1 MDRIRRKIFYKMY
14 KNKSV
19 TKALALAIFVKSKI
33 SSSTVND
40 FSYNKLHRL
49 TGAHINTL
57 KMRIAILR
65 QMGLVEFIGS
75 HKQHLCFKS
84 ITSSSNHRN
93 VDIKHGYYDTLKSTE
108 ESLFAYLIVEIQ
120 RKKDFVKH
128 TIQTAKDGHDLEQV
142 KKAKRTCKRYGYN
155 DEYHEWGISYK
166 YIAKKLGVCL
176 QKAFAIVKFAIKQG
190 LIEKTK
196 RQIQKFVKGIGSM
209 CKHVDANFTFCT
221 RDNEYY
227 ILANSYSLTPMT
239 TTGYISL

>member
-1 MDRIRRKIFYKMY
+1 MY
-14 KNKSV
+14 KQKSV

-33 SSSTVND
+33 ASSTVND

-57 KMRIAILR
+57 KKRITILR

-84 ITSSSNHRN
+84 ITSSSEHRN
-93 VDIKHGYYDTLKSTE
+93 IDIKHIKVDTLKDTE
-108 ESLFAYLIVEIQ
+108 ASLFAYLVVELQ

-128 TIQTAKDGHDLEQV
+128 TIQTAKNGNNLEQV
-142 KKAKRTCKRYGYN
+142 KKAKRTCKRYGY
-155 DEYHEWGISYK
+155 DEEYQEWGMSYK
-166 YIAKKLGVCL
+166 GIAKRLGVCL

-196 RQIQKFVKGIGSM
+196 RQYQKFVKGIGTM
-209 CKHVDANFTFCT
+209 CKHIDSDFTFCT
-221 RDNEYY
+221 KDNEYY
-227 ILANSYSLTPMT
+227 ILANAYSLTPLT